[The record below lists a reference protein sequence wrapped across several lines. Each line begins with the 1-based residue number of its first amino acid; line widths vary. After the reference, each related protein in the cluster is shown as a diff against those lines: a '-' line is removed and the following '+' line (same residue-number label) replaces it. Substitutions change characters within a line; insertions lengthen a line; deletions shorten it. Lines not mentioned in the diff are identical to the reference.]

1 MRFDILH
8 TQHACSFLQ
17 SKEEGV
23 WGIKV
28 LISMVDAD
36 QRMVLK
42 AMLTRDIYQ
51 CFLCDRIE
59 ALPQVLKHHA
69 NRWSHNVL
77 FIEHGRY
84 VGGVC
89 VCVWEVLR
97 GGERGVLEPPIT
109 YKQDC
114 NLDRMC

>member
-1 MRFDILH
+1 
-8 TQHACSFLQ
+8 
-17 SKEEGV
+17 V

-42 AMLTRDIYQ
+42 AMLTRDMYQ
-51 CFLCDRIE
+51 CFFCDRIE

-89 VCVWEVLR
+89 VCVREVLR
-97 GGERGVLEPPIT
+97 GGGEGFLNPQSHMNKIAILFECVRQSALQSDTGGMI
-109 YKQDC
+109 
-114 NLDRMC
+114 